1 MKLSDLKEEIDV
13 ELKIATRHSQT
24 FMAMRLRCY
33 RETVLALLGEQS
45 CGHSAL
51 FSDEYLASK
60 PSLVEALCLNEML
73 CSAYLG
79 NPERVHHLSK
89 SSLESLQQRRYSITQ
104 RSVYILF
111 YFGLSIAAM
120 YRTKHDPQQLRK
132 LDYSISI
139 VAKAEKFSEWNFK
152 NKAALL
158 KAELASVENDDDE
171 ADDQYDF
178 AIAAARSSKF
188 INEEVSMEYF
198 NSFDAA
204 YSFATFSSH

>member
-1 MKLSDLKEEIDV
+1 
-13 ELKIATRHSQT
+13 
-24 FMAMRLRCY
+24 
-33 RETVLALLGEQS
+33 
-45 CGHSAL
+45 
-51 FSDEYLASK
+51 
-60 PSLVEALCLNEML
+60 
-73 CSAYLG
+73 
-79 NPERVHHLSK
+79 
-89 SSLESLQQRRYSITQ
+89 
-104 RSVYILF
+104 
-111 YFGLSIAAM
+111 
-120 YRTKHDPQQLRK
+120 LRK

-139 VAKAEKFSEWNFK
+139 VAKAATFSEWNFN